1 MVTYVV
7 LANNIVQYV
16 GESAS
21 KAISTGQ
28 FLKQEGQNVLIE
40 IWEAEE
46 LVYKLKIT
54 LGEDIK

>member
-7 LANNIVQYV
+7 LANNVVQYV
-16 GESAS
+16 GGSAS
-21 KAISTGQ
+21 KAFSIGK
-28 FLKQEGQNVLIE
+28 FLKQEEQNVLIE